1 MKEQQKSFSFS
12 KSEKLKSKK
21 LIEKLF
27 VEGKN
32 VTNFPIKLIYVS
44 NGTEKD
50 VPIMAGVT
58 VSKRKFKKAVDR
70 NRIKRLLRE
79 AYRLNKHVIFNNI
92 EGNYA
97 LLILY
102 LGNEMPSYE
111 RIEKSMVD
119 ALTKLQKRIY
129 DEEST

>member
-1 MKEQQKSFSFS
+1 MEEQQKSFSFS

-32 VTNFPIKLIYVS
+32 VTNFPLKLIYVH

-50 VPIMAGVT
+50 VPIKAGVT
-58 VSKRKFKKAVDR
+58 VPKRRFKKAVDR

-79 AYRLNKHVIFNNI
+79 AYRLNKHIIFNNI

-111 RIEKSMVD
+111 HIEKSMVD

>member
-1 MKEQQKSFSFS
+1 MEEQQKSFSFS

-32 VTNFPIKLIYVS
+32 VTNFPLKLIYVH

-50 VPIMAGVT
+50 VPIKAGVT
-58 VSKRKFKKAVDR
+58 VPKRRFKKAVDR

-79 AYRLNKHVIFNNI
+79 AYRLNKHIIFNNI